1 MADQSILA
9 LRPDLRVY
17 DHFALEAELLP
28 LRSWAEQ
35 RLELEGEDSEHGASV
50 ELPVAESAGLTDLTR
65 RVEALVGFE
74 SRVRDT
80 VSLRR
85 YRPSQGHPPHLDE
98 YEIDGA
104 SLVVTAMLIVEA
116 PESGG
121 ATEFP
126 QASPWPTAV
135 VPQTG
140 RLAVW
145 SNCTAAGASEPRS
158 SHQGAPVV
166 AGRKAV
172 LLWFFYLPLSEWRA
186 LPQSEAP
193 AAPPAPPAPGS
204 VFTVVDDGVP
214 TETLAPLREA
224 CARRG
229 VIFRQ
234 LAARGF
240 SYSADD
246 RLPPFSMIYRPATST
261 AAAHVE
267 EFLLRDDVI
276 SFHDGDPLFTCASPQ
291 RAMERAGVNLPRSFP
306 VASTEPALIASFVE
320 RLGGYPVV
328 VKTAGGEGGV
338 GVMRADNEATLRGL
352 LDYLVRGNGSVPTL
366 SAYIH
371 EAMHFRVIV
380 VGERA
385 VACYENP
392 VRQGDFRS
400 SPSGEASA
408 YSADV
413 PDWLAL
419 PAVRAVRAQRLF
431 FGGVDLLRHPSGR
444 LYVIEVNF
452 PCFYAQA
459 TLGGGVDVAGP
470 MIDYMIERARRRAS
484 GEHVG

>member
-1 MADQSILA
+1 MARESVLA

-17 DHFALEAELLP
+17 ADFALEAELLP

-35 RLELEGEDSEHGASV
+35 RLEVEGEESPHGASV
-50 ELPVAESAGLTDLTR
+50 ELPIAENAGLVSLTR
-65 RVEALVGFE
+65 RVERLVGFE
-74 SRVRDT
+74 STVRDS
-80 VSLRR
+80 VRFRR
-85 YRPSQGHPPHLDE
+85 YEPGQGHPPHLDE

-104 SLVVTAMLIVEA
+104 TLVVSAMLIVEA

-126 QASPWPTAV
+126 QASPWPTAIA
-135 VPQTG
+135 PQAG

-145 SNCTAAGASEPRS
+145 SNCNAEGHPEPRS
-158 SHQGAPVV
+158 SHQAAPVV
-166 AGRKAV
+166 AGHKAV
-172 LLWFFYLPLSEWRA
+172 FLWFFYLPLSEWRA
-186 LPQSEAP
+186 MPQREA
-193 AAPPAPPAPGS
+193 ALAPAPPPPGS
-204 VFTVVDDGVP
+204 VFTVIDDGVP

-234 LAARGF
+234 LAAKAFG
-240 SYSADD
+240 YSPED
-246 RLPPFSMIYRPATST
+246 RLPPFSLIYRPATST
-261 AAAHVE
+261 AATHVE
-267 EFLLRDDVI
+267 EFLLRDNVI
-276 SFHDGDPLFTCASPQ
+276 SFHEADPLFPCASPE

-306 VASTEPALIASFVE
+306 VASTEPKLIASFVE

-328 VKTAGGEGGV
+328 VKTSGGEGGV

-352 LDYLVRGNGSVPTL
+352 LDYLVRANGCVPTL
-366 SAYIH
+366 SAYIP

-380 VGERA
+380 VGEQA

-392 VRQGDFRS
+392 VRPGDFRS
-400 SPSGEASA
+400 SPSSEADS
-408 YSADV
+408 YRADV
-413 PDWLAL
+413 PDWLAA

-444 LYVIEVNF
+444 LYVLEVNF
-452 PCFYAQA
+452 PCFFAQA

-470 MIDYMIERARRRAS
+470 MLDFLIERAKRAS
-484 GEHVG
+484 AEDVGQ